1 MINLNLYIPDLPLQ
15 KIEKFVARPKKG
27 QKQATA
33 WWSSCRLFNLQ
44 AKTELTSGLEVFE
57 NKVKLNRT
65 ETAPVLLSNF
75 QFFCVFCL
83 SKSQLRWL

>member
-1 MINLNLYIPDLPLQ
+1 M
-15 KIEKFVARPKKG
+15 KFVTRPKKG
-27 QKQATA
+27 QEQATA

-44 AKTELTSGLEVFE
+44 AKTELTSGLEVSE

-75 QFFCVFCL
+75 QSFLCVL
-83 SKSQLRWL
+83 SQQITAKLALNFTQLHES